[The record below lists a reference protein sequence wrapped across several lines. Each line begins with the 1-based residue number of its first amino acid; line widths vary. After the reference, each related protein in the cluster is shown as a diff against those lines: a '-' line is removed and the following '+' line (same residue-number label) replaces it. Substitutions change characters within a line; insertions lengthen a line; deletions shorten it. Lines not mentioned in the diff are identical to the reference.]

1 MRLLVET
8 AHETGPVATLGARSI
23 AVLERWMIPIFTPRI
38 GPHRTRS
45 QRRIIL
51 SGLKD
56 ALGKLNDAVKD
67 LTSLHVQTYQGRV
80 EVDLDEV
87 AENGFDSVRAAVTAA
102 AADPEGEL
110 KLVAEA
116 YYQFDGDSYNFLTS
130 DDITPE
136 ALEIHKAA
144 VEAGI
149 KTRQGLVEL
158 FKGLFD

>member
-1 MRLLVET
+1 M
-8 AHETGPVATLGARSI
+8 
-23 AVLERWMIPIFTPRI
+23 
-38 GPHRTRS
+38 
-45 QRRIIL
+45 